1 MAYERI
7 ILLHGGTSPRCRYTN
22 SNKFFKGGNIMIK
35 GLYEAHLPVSDLERS
50 VAFYEGLGLKL
61 AKKYKKTAFFWI
73 VENESWIG
81 LWEGEQAS
89 IPYHA
94 SIRHIAFRVELE
106 DLRMAKEWLKERG
119 ISMREEFGFQPVEPI
134 VMPDQAHAMVYFHD
148 PDGNSLE
155 FICRLDSEP
164 VDEPNMYLSEWEA
177 YAEVKS
183 S

>member
-1 MAYERI
+1 
-7 ILLHGGTSPRCRYTN
+7 
-22 SNKFFKGGNIMIK
+22 MIK

-61 AKKYKKTAFFWI
+61 AKKYKKTAFIWI

-81 LWEGEQAS
+81 LWEGEQAN

-106 DLRMAKEWLKERG
+106 DLRTAKEWLKERG
-119 ISMREEFGFQPVEPI
+119 IAMREEFGFQPVEPI

-155 FICRLDSEP
+155 FICRLENEP
-164 VDEPNMYLSEWEA
+164 EEKPDMYLSEWEA
-177 YAEVKS
+177 YLKNKDLMA
-183 S
+183 

>member
-1 MAYERI
+1 
-7 ILLHGGTSPRCRYTN
+7 
-22 SNKFFKGGNIMIK
+22 MIK
-35 GLYEAHLPVSDLERS
+35 GLYEAHLPVSDLERA

-81 LWEGEQAS
+81 LWECEQAN

-94 SIRHIAFRVELE
+94 SIRHIAFRVDLE
-106 DLRMAKEWLKERG
+106 DLRTAKEWLKERD
-119 ISMREEFGFQPVEPI
+119 IAMREEFGFQPLEPI

-155 FICRLDSEP
+155 FICKLESET
-164 VDEPNMYLSEWEA
+164 VEEPNMYLSEWETYLKNKDLMA
-177 YAEVKS
+177 
-183 S
+183 